1 MKKILKTILCLM
13 IMSSAVIEL
22 SGCSTPNDKNAVQLY
37 NISAADVGVVN
48 YDYFVVAEPAAS
60 LKSNIIE
67 GLNFVG
73 NLQELYGDGNGY
85 TQAVIVAKKSI
96 IQENPLAISEFLKKV
111 KENENWIKSNDTQIS
126 DIISTV
132 NGHLVSNDMTP
143 SLNQKNLTRQVIEN
157 SGIKFSYAKDCQ
169 QAFKD
174 FISKVKA
181 VDENAV
187 KEVADDFFNVD
198 FSSDYLPVSNAI
210 SKQYKVFMP
219 DGAPALSLAQL
230 MKNDT
235 DVYNGATFNY
245 TVVAADTIGAI
256 AKSGEA
262 DICILPSNAAS
273 KLLGNGQTY
282 QMLGAV
288 TNGNLFL
295 LSKNQ
300 TKINS
305 LNINSLRGKTVGV
318 VNLAN
323 VPGLVF
329 KAVLNDNNVKYKD
342 MAQEA

>member
-1 MKKILKTILCLM
+1 MKKLLKTILCF
-13 IMSSAVIEL
+13 AVALTAVVGIG
-22 SGCSTPNDKNAVQLY
+22 GCFVPTDENAVQLY
-37 NISAADVGVVN
+37 NISAADVGVAG
-48 YDYFVVAEPAAS
+48 YDYYVVAEPAAS
-60 LKSNIIE
+60 LKSNAIE

-73 NLQELYGDGNGY
+73 DLQELYGDGNGY
-85 TQAVIVAKKSI
+85 TQAVLVAKKSV

-111 KENENWIKSNDTQIS
+111 KDNQTWLKSDDTQIS
-126 DIISTV
+126 DVISAV
-132 NGHLVSNDMTP
+132 NRHLASSDMTP

-157 SGIKFSYAKDCQ
+157 CGIKFSYTKDCK
-169 QAFKD
+169 QALKE
-174 FISKVKA
+174 FISKVQA
-181 VDENAV
+181 VDESAVNAV
-187 KEVADDFFNVD
+187 SDNFFNVD
-198 FSSDYLPVSNAI
+198 FSDDYTPVCDAV

-245 TVVAADTIGAI
+245 TVVAADTIGARVR
-256 AKSGEA
+256 GGDA
-262 DICILPSNAAS
+262 DVCVLPSNAAS
-273 KLLGNGQTY
+273 KLLGDGETY
-282 QMLGAV
+282 QMLGTV

-305 LNINSLRGKTVGV
+305 VNVNSLRGKTVGV

-329 KAVLNDNNVKYKD
+329 KAVLNDNNVKYMD
-342 MAQEA
+342 MAQEV